1 MPLRAIPRKPVSWT
15 DERKSNFS
23 GQFAS
28 LNVGVRKLMKIY
40 GLRRQFVPDWMIS
53 WKVRETFAYY
63 WSHDNITF

>member
-1 MPLRAIPRKPVSWT
+1 
-15 DERKSNFS
+15 
-23 GQFAS
+23 